1 LPPSQVV
8 PGETFTVSAEIMNV
22 GGADGVYTATLT
34 VNGTEVAT
42 KDIAVA
48 AGGFAPAARG

>member
-1 LPPSQVV
+1 
-8 PGETFTVSAEIMNV
+8 MNV